1 MNNDKGWPSKNIFW
15 GKHDTM
21 KTLYNIMKI
30 YEADTGQINS
40 RNRLTLDKETST
52 NPSVLFYM
60 ICILQ
65 PESFFLTCR
74 S

>member
-52 NPSVLFYM
+52 NP
-60 ICILQ
+60 
-65 PESFFLTCR
+65 
-74 S
+74 